1 MKGINYVTDNFGKK
15 TAVMFD
21 LKKYKDELEDF
32 IDILEAKERLKEP
45 KREFFEAIDEILSK
59 KK

>member
-1 MKGINYVTDNFGKK
+1 
-15 TAVMFD
+15 MFD

-32 IDILEAKERLKEP
+32 IDILEAKERQKEP
-45 KREFFEAIDEILSK
+45 KRDFFEAVDEILSK